1 MKFNEIAKNA
11 RLDQR
16 LSLRQFC
23 LETAL
28 DPSNWSKVERGVN
41 PPPRDPENMERIADK
56 LKLFGVSRAE
66 FFDAADV
73 SRSEIPADILSDE
86 DLVRKLPAFFRAM
99 RDQSLTEETAAMLVA
114 DIRKI
119 NSPSP
124 KHRNV

>member
-23 LETAL
+23 LETGL

-41 PPPRDPENMERIADK
+41 PPPRDPDTMTRIADK
-56 LKLFGVSRAE
+56 LALFGTSRNE
-66 FFDAADV
+66 FFDAADI
-73 SRSEIPADILSDE
+73 SRSEIPADILSDD

-99 RDQSLTEETAAMLVA
+99 RGQSLNQETAAMLVS
-114 DIRKI
+114 DIWKI

-124 KHRNV
+124 KHRNA